1 MNQDLENQLIAILTE
16 KNVKLQE
23 PMKQHTT
30 FKIGGAADYFV
41 TPDTT
46 EQLKQVI
53 LLCRKGNIPYYVIGN
68 GSNLLV
74 ADKGYRG
81 VIIRLCRNLDRLTI
95 MDSADAGNTEH
106 RIKAGAGIM
115 LSRLASE
122 AAGMGYTG
130 LEFAGGIPG
139 TLGGAVTMNAGA
151 YGGEIK
157 DCIESVSVMNEQG
170 DITVL
175 SKDELLL
182 GYRTSVIQKKNL
194 IVLEAVFVFE
204 TGDREQIKE
213 KMAEYNRLRRQK
225 QPLEYPSAGSTFK
238 RPEGYF
244 AGKLIMDAGLGGFRV
259 GGIMVSGKHCGF
271 VVNTGDGTASEARQ
285 LIKEVDRIVY
295 DRFQVHL
302 EPEVRFLGEF
312 E

>member
-1 MNQDLENQLIAILTE
+1 MNQDLENQLIEILTE
-16 KNVKLQE
+16 ENVKLQE

-46 EQLKQVI
+46 QQLKQVI
-53 LLCRKGNIPYYVIGN
+53 LLCRNGNIPYYVIGN

-74 ADKGYRG
+74 GDKGYRG
-81 VIIRLCRNLDRLTI
+81 VIIRLCRNLDHLTI
-95 MDSADAGNTEH
+95 MDSTDAGNTEH

-115 LSRLASE
+115 LSRLAAE

-157 DCIESVSVMNEQG
+157 DCIESASVMNEQG

-175 SKDELLL
+175 NKDELLL
-182 GYRTSVIQKKNL
+182 GYRTSVIQKKKL
-194 IVLEAVFVFE
+194 IVLEADFVFE

-213 KMAEYNRLRRQK
+213 KMAEYNRLRRLK

-271 VVNTGDGTASEARQ
+271 VVNAGDGTASEARQ